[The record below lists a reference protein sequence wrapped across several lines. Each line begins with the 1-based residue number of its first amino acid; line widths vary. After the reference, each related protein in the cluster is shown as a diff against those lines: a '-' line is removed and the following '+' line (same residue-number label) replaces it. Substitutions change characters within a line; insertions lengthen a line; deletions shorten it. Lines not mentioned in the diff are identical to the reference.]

1 MAASACTT
9 DPCKDV
15 TCNNGG
21 TCTDGTCICATGYE
35 GTNCDTEMRAKF
47 IGNYN
52 ITESCTSGTDT
63 YSCAVTTSSTG
74 VANISFSNL
83 YNGGV
88 SVSGTVN
95 GTAVTIA
102 SQSLATAT
110 ISGSGVISTTGVITL
125 TYTVSVGGNS
135 DTCTMTMT
143 PV

>member
-1 MAASACTT
+1 MAASACNT
-9 DPCKDV
+9 DACKDV

-21 TCTDGTCICATGYE
+21 TCADGTCLCADGYE

-47 IGNYN
+47 LGNFN
-52 ITESCTSGTDT
+52 ITESCSSGTDT
-63 YSCAVTTSSTG
+63 YSCVIATSSSN

-83 YNGGV
+83 YNSGIA
-88 SVSGTVN
+88 VSGTVN